1 MIFQIDLKSR
11 EFHDLLA
18 NLNSCLEDDNLRI
31 LDKKL
36 IGNEKLTEK
45 DEYIVTGLGKHLIQ
59 KLVGNAEVSSR
70 LCDQPCPCAIIEP
83 EGTCPEQAPLSN
95 GPMYIGK

>member
-1 MIFQIDLKSR
+1 M
-11 EFHDLLA
+11 LA

-31 LDKKL
+31 FDKKL
-36 IGNEKLTEK
+36 IGNEKLTKK

-59 KLVGNAEVSSR
+59 KLVGKAEVSAR
-70 LCDQPCPCAIIEP
+70 VCDQPCPCAIIEP
-83 EGTCPEQAPLSN
+83 EGTCPEQVPLSN